1 MLTLDH
7 VDVHF
12 GTTHALAAVS
22 LEVNQGEVVSLLGPN
37 GAGKSTALRAI
48 SGLAP
53 YSGSIKFLGEEVT
66 SVAVDELAR
75 RGLMHVP
82 EGRRILSSLTVQEN
96 LMVGSTAR
104 MGRAGGFSYDEIYDL
119 FPALAGMR
127 RRAGWALSGGEQQ
140 MLAVGRAL
148 VGAPRLLLL
157 DEPSLGLAPVVV
169 KELFR
174 VLADI
179 KGRVPMLLVEQNTAM
194 AMRVADRACVLA
206 HGKVVLAG
214 RADELGRRSDLI
226 KSFLGQQDLVHDGT
240 PEPAQPAGAA
250 RPGML

>member
-1 MLTLDH
+1 MLTLEN

-12 GTTHALAAVS
+12 GTTHALAGAS
-22 LEVNQGEVVSLLGPN
+22 LEVNEGEVVSLLGPN

-48 SGLAP
+48 SGLAA
-53 YSGSIKFLGEEVT
+53 YSGSIKFLGAEIST
-66 SVAVDELAR
+66 VAVDELAR

-82 EGRRILSSLTVQEN
+82 EGRRILASLSVQEN

-104 MGRAGGFSYDEIYDL
+104 MGRSGGFSYDEIFDL
-119 FPALAGMR
+119 FPTLAGMR

-148 VGAPRLLLL
+148 VGAPKLLLL

-169 KELFR
+169 KDLFR
-174 VLADI
+174 VLAEI

-206 HGKVVLAG
+206 HGKIVLSG
-214 RADELGRRSDLI
+214 RADELGKRSDLI
-226 KSFLGQQDLVHDGT
+226 KSYLGQQDLTSDGK
-240 PEPAQPAGAA
+240 PDSMAVQQ
-250 RPGML
+250 